1 MSNPFATAESSGSSS
16 EPLQPMAFS
25 QAGMPGGTAM
35 PGLAGGVSSAQRGVL
50 FFHIAF
56 KTAALFTYLFLSGV
70 MSYTNTFV
78 IVVILSALDFWTV
91 KNVSGRLLVGLRWSN
106 TIGEDGASTWHFQS
120 FEDQR
125 QIHQVDSNVFWLG
138 VLRHHQ
144 PRIAT
149 SCCLPSRA
157 SALRLFA
164 RPAFPTQPSPLP
176 DSTLPA
182 PAGIFVPLVLWTLL
196 AIGCLLTF
204 RFMWLLLVLVALA
217 LNAINVIGCKLPPFQ
232 HT

>member
-35 PGLAGGVSSAQRGVL
+35 PGLAGGASSAQKASSS
-50 FFHIAF
+50 HIAF

-106 TIGEDGASTWHFQS
+106 TIGEDGHPHGTFRAS
-120 FEDQR
+120 
-125 QIHQVDSNVFWLG
+125 
-138 VLRHHQ
+138 
-144 PRIAT
+144 RISARYIRWTRTSSGSVCCAT
-149 SCCLPSRA
+149 SSRV
-157 SALRLFA
+157 LLL
-164 RPAFPTQPSPLP
+164 PAFSHLVHLLCVCLHVQPSQLNPSLFP
-176 DSTLPA
+176 IPSSPRRNIRA
-182 PAGIFVPLVLWTLL
+182 AGGVD
-196 AIGCLLTF
+196 AS
-204 RFMWLLLVLVALA
+204 RHR
-217 LNAINVIGCKLPPFQ
+217 LPPDISLHVAPPRPRGPRTQ
-232 HT
+232 RY

>member
-35 PGLAGGVSSAQRGVL
+35 PGLAGGASSAQKGVL

-138 VLRHHQ
+138 VLRHQQ
-144 PRIAT
+144 PCIAT
-149 SCCLPSRA
+149 SCFLPSRA
-157 SALRLFA
+157 SALRVFA
-164 RPAFPTQPSPLP
+164 RPAFPTQSVPLP
-176 DSTLPA
+176 DS
-182 PAGIFVPLVLWTLL
+182 I
-196 AIGCLLTF
+196 
-204 RFMWLLLVLVALA
+204 
-217 LNAINVIGCKLPPFQ
+217 LPPQEYSCRWWCGRFSPSAAS
-232 HT
+232 